1 MDSVGDAGDVQFH
14 GVDDGTRVKVDDWRE
29 LRYISASLM
38 SFPPHSVM
46 VKLESPEAPE
56 TELVKIQYL
65 GIREGSIPSPCLS
78 SNVIFIFPGY
88 PLVQLTDISSEVLS
102 EETSQHCV

>member
-29 LRYISASLM
+29 LRYISAGLM

-46 VKLESPEAPE
+46 VKLERAPPPDS
-56 TELVKIQYL
+56 ELVKIQYL
-65 GIREGSIPSPCLS
+65 GSRKGAL
-78 SNVIFIFPGY
+78 
-88 PLVQLTDISSEVLS
+88 ISCFQFSR
-102 EETSQHCV
+102 